1 MVALIYNV
9 VFPFLASLDSTYH
22 LENTGIGVSLLNCVT
37 C

>member
-9 VFPFLASLDSTYH
+9 VFPFLASLDLTYH
-22 LENTGIGVSLLNCVT
+22 LENTGIGVSSLNCVT